1 MSVVWLSTAVCR
13 VAGVILLKGFSLSA
27 KHKLNVVVLYLV
39 LLLAAIIGGISES
52 WVVFVLTIAV
62 LVAINFH
69 NGMLR
74 K

>member
-1 MSVVWLSTAVCR
+1 MSVLWLSTAVCR
-13 VAGVILLKGFSLSA
+13 VAGVVLLKGFCLSA